1 LLGFE
6 RFYSSNVISLY
17 KAKQGGMNME
27 LLEGINWGLIAPLF
41 IIQLILLIVS
51 LVDLSRIEKT
61 NGPKLLWVFII
72 VFVNIIGPIL
82 YFVIGRRND

>member
-1 LLGFE
+1 
-6 RFYSSNVISLY
+6 
-17 KAKQGGMNME
+17 ME
-27 LLEGINWGLIAPLF
+27 FLEGISWGLIAPIF

>member
-1 LLGFE
+1 
-6 RFYSSNVISLY
+6 
-17 KAKQGGMNME
+17 ME
-27 LLEGINWGLIAPLF
+27 LLEGISWGLIAPIF

-51 LVDLSRIEKT
+51 IMDLSRIEKT

-72 VFVNIIGPIL
+72 IFINIIGPIL